1 MLSLLRSKINKIYK
15 SSNISL
21 SMVEYNLG
29 TEVVKIKES
38 FIKVKGDI
46 NALRDGYTRMY
57 NDKNSELKQLREE
70 VKYLKSIIFA
80 MQNKD
85 SVIEKKE
92 IVGNKDSKKFHYSDC
107 PYGKK
112 INIENKIVFKNI
124 EDAVKHGYDECVCI
138 VEKKN
143 N

>member
-1 MLSLLRSKINKIYK
+1 MKESKIQ
-15 SSNISL
+15 
-21 SMVEYNLG
+21 EF
-29 TEVVKIKES
+29 EKIKNS
-38 FIKVKGDI
+38 FTKVKGDI
-46 NALRDGYTRMY
+46 NALRDGYTRIY
-57 NDKNSELKQLREE
+57 NDRELEVKKLRDE
-70 VKYLKSIIFA
+70 VKYLREVIFA

-124 EDAVKHGYDECVCI
+124 EDAVKHGYTECACI
-138 VEKKN
+138 IENNKN
-143 N
+143 LRV